1 MTKEIIIKV
10 RINEET
16 QRVAFIVEKNGE
28 GSVTD
33 ILELIGVLDLI
44 KKAQLEKV
52 GEVLKMRG

>member
-1 MTKEIIIKV
+1 MAKEIIIKV